1 MHLFGLVC
9 NLRNRGCTVSS
20 HCQSGEYV
28 GNMSGKV
35 WESLGK
41 SGKVWESL
49 GKSGEALSRIVHR
62 LFISLLP
69 WNLCSATFT
78 LYHCLQAFFWTL
90 SLAATN
96 VGYTDIFRW
105 ALISQCSTSA
115 RRLQVSSTRNS
126 LGSYVLSRMATYLC
140 QTAQDPPHEPSVASN
155 EWQQFHKGGG
165 LSVQH

>member
-41 SGKVWESL
+41 SWEVWGSTLTNRPSSL
-49 GKSGEALSRIVHR
+49 YIASSLEPLQCNIHSLP
-62 LFISLLP
+62 LF
-69 WNLCSATFT
+69 TG
-78 LYHCLQAFFWTL
+78 FFWTL

-155 EWQQFHKGGG
+155 EWQKFHKGGG